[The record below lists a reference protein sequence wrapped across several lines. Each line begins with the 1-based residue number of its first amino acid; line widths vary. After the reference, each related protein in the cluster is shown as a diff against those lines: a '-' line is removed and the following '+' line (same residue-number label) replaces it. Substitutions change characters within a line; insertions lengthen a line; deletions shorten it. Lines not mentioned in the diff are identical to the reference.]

1 MVDYQILRAL
11 HVTGAVLL
19 VGNVTVTGVWS
30 LYLYRHWREATM
42 PFRPIARAILWTD
55 LVFTM
60 GGGAILTITG
70 VIMALRVGY
79 PFLTTPW
86 LFKGIA
92 ALTLSTLS
100 WLIFLLPDQVRLE
113 RSSDPG
119 LIRRVFIR
127 WSVVGW
133 ASTVLLYYGLWA
145 MVMKR

>member
-11 HVTGAVLL
+11 HVTGAVLM

-30 LYLYRHWREATM
+30 LYLYRHWREAAM

-55 LVFTM
+55 LIFTT

-70 VIMALRVGY
+70 VTMALQVGF
-79 PFLTTPW
+79 PFLSTPW
-86 LFKGIA
+86 LFKGIV
-92 ALTLSTLS
+92 ALALSTLS

-113 RSSDPG
+113 RSSDPVV
-119 LIRRVFIR
+119 IRRVFIR

-133 ASTVLLYYGLWA
+133 SSTVLLYYGLWA